1 MENKITRQEFL
12 QAVVIA
18 VKQMSEVPAN
28 ARVTKLSVNNGQRD
42 CVQVEFSR
50 NSYAN
55 VGLDGYYQ
63 MFCDGDISALM
74 AAAEAVIQAK
84 EDAQVKEN
92 DIQDIIQVAIN
103 YEQVKGRLMC
113 RLVNTELNRN
123 KLNEVPN
130 IPFHDL
136 SIIFYFTAGSD
147 MCMTTNI
154 TNNMTAEWEIDID
167 ELFED
172 ALANMQAKA
181 SVQIQSM
188 FEILSDMEGV
198 PVDDM
203 ERAAETTDVP
213 TLYVLTNKAKC
224 IGAAVV
230 LYPGILESCAEMMG
244 GDYYLIPSSIHEFL
258 IAPVSAGEPDE
269 IQTMIRDINQRA
281 LVPEEVLADHAYL
294 YSAAK
299 KRLQSYSC
307 IAGWI
312 K

>member
-103 YEQVKGRLMC
+103 YEQVKG
-113 RLVNTELNRN
+113 
-123 KLNEVPN
+123 
-130 IPFHDL
+130 
-136 SIIFYFTAGSD
+136 G
-147 MCMTTNI
+147 
-154 TNNMTAEWEIDID
+154 
-167 ELFED
+167 
-172 ALANMQAKA
+172 
-181 SVQIQSM
+181 
-188 FEILSDMEGV
+188 
-198 PVDDM
+198 
-203 ERAAETTDVP
+203 
-213 TLYVLTNKAKC
+213 
-224 IGAAVV
+224 
-230 LYPGILESCAEMMG
+230 
-244 GDYYLIPSSIHEFL
+244 
-258 IAPVSAGEPDE
+258 
-269 IQTMIRDINQRA
+269 
-281 LVPEEVLADHAYL
+281 
-294 YSAAK
+294 
-299 KRLQSYSC
+299 
-307 IAGWI
+307 
-312 K
+312 